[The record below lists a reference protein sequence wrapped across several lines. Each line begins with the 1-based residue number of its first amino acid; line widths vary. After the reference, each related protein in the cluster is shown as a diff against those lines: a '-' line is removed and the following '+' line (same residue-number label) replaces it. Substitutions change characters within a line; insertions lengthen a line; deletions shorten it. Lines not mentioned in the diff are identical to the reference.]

1 MPVVYESGPVP
12 GHLARVLVVDDEEGL
27 CELACMWLE
36 SMDYEV
42 VGVDTPALAL
52 ELLGSVHFDVLF
64 SDVVMPGDMDGVAL
78 AGEATRRRPQLRVL
92 LTSGYVQEPGS
103 LIGTHG
109 AVLGKPYR
117 KDDLA
122 RAILA
127 TRWPLSP
134 G

>member
-1 MPVVYESGPVP
+1 MPVVYESGAVP

-36 SMDYEV
+36 SLDYEV

-52 ELLGSVHFDVLF
+52 ELLGAGHFDVLF

-78 AGEATRRRPQLRVL
+78 ASEATRRWPKLRVL
-92 LTSGYVQEPGS
+92 MTSGYVQEPGGV
-103 LIGTHG
+103 IGTPG

-117 KDDLA
+117 RDDLA
-122 RAILA
+122 QAIQA
-127 TRWPLSP
+127 TRAPLSP